1 MTNQAKAAS
10 VPAEEPA
17 LPINA
22 KFQRRL
28 PDIVNEISEQLMVIE
43 PAIKELSVPLREFLD
58 YLDFEISKLELD
70 IKQKRWEAVVD
81 VEEIKSEEAWLAKLQ
96 ALRSDF
102 NIDVMTSPAATV
114 RSMLDRVRQTF
125 LT

>member
-1 MTNQAKAAS
+1 
-10 VPAEEPA
+10 
-17 LPINA
+17 
-22 KFQRRL
+22 
-28 PDIVNEISEQLMVIE
+28 MVIE

-81 VEEIKSEEAWLAKLQ
+81 VEEIKSEEAWLTKLQ

>member
-1 MTNQAKAAS
+1 MKNQAKAAS
-10 VPAEEPA
+10 VPVEEPA

-28 PDIVNEISEQLMVIE
+28 PDIVNEISQQLMVIE
-43 PAIKELSVPLREFLD
+43 PAIRELSVPLCEFLD

-96 ALRSDF
+96 ALRTDF

-125 LT
+125 MT

>member
-1 MTNQAKAAS
+1 MKNQAKAAS
-10 VPAEEPA
+10 VPVEEPA

-28 PDIVNEISEQLMVIE
+28 PDIVNEISQQLMVIE
-43 PAIKELSVPLREFLD
+43 PAIRELSVPLREFLD

-81 VEEIKSEEAWLAKLQ
+81 AEEIKSEEAWLAKLQ
-96 ALRSDF
+96 ALRTDF

-125 LT
+125 MT

>member
-1 MTNQAKAAS
+1 MKNQAKAAS
-10 VPAEEPA
+10 VPVEEPA

-28 PDIVNEISEQLMVIE
+28 PDIVNEISQQLMVIE
-43 PAIKELSVPLREFLD
+43 PAIRELSVPLREFLD

-81 VEEIKSEEAWLAKLQ
+81 VEEIKSEEAWLAKLK

-125 LT
+125 MT